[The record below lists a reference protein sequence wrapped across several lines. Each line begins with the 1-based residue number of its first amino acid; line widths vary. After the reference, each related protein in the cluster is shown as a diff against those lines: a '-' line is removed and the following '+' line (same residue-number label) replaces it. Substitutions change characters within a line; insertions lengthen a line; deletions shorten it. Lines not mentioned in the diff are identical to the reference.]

1 MICEHCKEEMKD
13 GATVCPHCRK
23 TTGAAKGKRTKTVL
37 AWLCGAILLFV
48 AFVVVVNIISPA
60 PTNPA
65 DHIKASCDREFGAET
80 PQATDCSIR
89 LMTEYLI
96 KQRADELDRARRGA
110 L

>member
-37 AWLCGAILLFV
+37 AWLGGAVVLFV

-60 PTNPA
+60 PANPA
-65 DHIKASCDREFGAET
+65 DRIKASCDREFGAET
-80 PQATDCSIR
+80 PESTACSIR
-89 LMTEYLI
+89 LMVEYMD
-96 KQRADELDRARRGA
+96 KQQQDRISRARSGA
-110 L
+110 